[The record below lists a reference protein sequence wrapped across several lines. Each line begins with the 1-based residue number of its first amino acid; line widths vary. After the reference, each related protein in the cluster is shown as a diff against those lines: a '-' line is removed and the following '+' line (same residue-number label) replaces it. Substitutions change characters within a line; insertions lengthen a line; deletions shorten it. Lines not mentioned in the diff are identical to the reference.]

1 MRRFALKLLLS
12 AIYGVIDL
20 KLYDNAGK
28 LVKIFANIEKET
40 SISVDDFAEGIYTI
54 KLYGD
59 NLFYFTRVTV
69 TK

>member
-28 LVKIFANIEKET
+28 LVKIFTNIEKET

-59 NLFYFTRVTV
+59 NLFYVTRVTIS
-69 TK
+69 K

>member
-28 LVKIFANIEKET
+28 LVKIFTNMEKET
-40 SISVDDFAEGIYTI
+40 SISVYDLAEGIYTI

-59 NLFYFTRVTV
+59 NLFYVTRVTIS
-69 TK
+69 K